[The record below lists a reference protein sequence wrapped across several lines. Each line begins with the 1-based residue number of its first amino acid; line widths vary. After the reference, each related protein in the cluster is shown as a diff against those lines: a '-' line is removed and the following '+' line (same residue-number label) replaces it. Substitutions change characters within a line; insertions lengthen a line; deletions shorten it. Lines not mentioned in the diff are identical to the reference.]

1 MKTAILSVGTEILMG
16 QIVNTNAVYLSQELN
31 ALGFDVM
38 YHHTVGDNT
47 ERLKETMDLLYHD
60 CDLIITTGGLGPTQ
74 DDLTKETV
82 CEYMEDEMV
91 LDDDSMKALE
101 NAFRQYRSKMTENN
115 LKQAYFPSR
124 AEIFSNPHGTAPG
137 FAIENKGK
145 YAICLPG
152 PPREMKEMYVNH
164 VRPYLEDKT
173 DGKIVYKLVR
183 TMGIGESQLETELL
197 DLIDGQTDPT
207 LATYAKE
214 GESYVRVASKR
225 KTREEAEDAVNEM
238 IAKVRERIGRY
249 IYSED
254 GEDLYAVTGR
264 LLLEKGLTLSAA
276 ESCTGGLF
284 AKTMT
289 DIPGISAVFDRSL
302 VTYSNEAKMQ
312 ELGVRAETLERFG
325 AVSSET
331 AIEMAE
337 GLFRVTGSDICI
349 SVTGVAGPDG
359 GTEDK
364 PVGLSY
370 IAMHV
375 KGASLLDTDTEKEN
389 LFCKAGTDGKIICK
403 ELRTRDVG
411 RQFNRNRSMLNMI
424 NMIYRELKGK

>member
-16 QIVNTNAVYLSQELN
+16 QIVNTNAVYLSEQLN

-38 YHHTVGDNT
+38 YHHSVGDNT
-47 ERLKETMDLLYHD
+47 MRLKETLDHLYHD

-91 LDDDSMKALE
+91 MDEGSMQALE
-101 NAFRQYRSKMTENN
+101 KAFEAYGHKMTENN

-124 AEIFSNPHGTAPG
+124 AVIFSNPHGTAPG

-152 PPREMKEMYVNH
+152 PPREMKEMYENH

-183 TMGIGESQLETELL
+183 TMGIGESQLETELM

-225 KTREEAEDAVNEM
+225 ATAGEAGAAVEEM
-238 IAKVRERIGRY
+238 IGKVRDRIGKF

-254 GEDLYAVTGR
+254 NEDLWTVTGR
-264 LLLEKGLTLSAA
+264 ILLEKGITLSAA

-289 DIPGISAVFDRSL
+289 DIPGISSIFDRSL
-302 VTYSNEAKMQ
+302 VTYSNRAKME
-312 ELGVRAETLERFG
+312 ELGVSEETLEKYG
-325 AVSSET
+325 AVSRET
-331 AIEMAE
+331 AIEMAD
-337 GLFRVTGSDICI
+337 GLYEVTHSDICI
-349 SVTGVAGPDG
+349 SVTGIAGPGG
-359 GTEDK
+359 GTKEK

-370 IAMHV
+370 IGMRYNGETV
-375 KGASLLDTDTEKEN
+375 
-389 LFCKAGTDGKIICK
+389 CK

-411 RQFNRNRSMLNMI
+411 RTFNRNRVMLNMI
-424 NMIYRELKGK
+424 NMIYRSVSV

>member
-47 ERLKETMDLLYHD
+47 ARLKETMDLLFHD

-82 CEYMEDEMV
+82 CSYMEDELV
-91 LDDDSMKALE
+91 FDQGSMDALE
-101 NAFRQYRSKMTENN
+101 EAFKKYRSKMTENN

-124 AEIFSNPHGTAPG
+124 AKIFSNPHGTAPG
-137 FAIENKGK
+137 FALENKGK
-145 YAICLPG
+145 YVICMPG
-152 PPREMKEMYVNH
+152 PPREMKEMFSLH
-164 VRPYLEDKT
+164 VRPYLEEKADA
-173 DGKIVYKLVR
+173 KIVYKLIR
-183 TMGIGESQLETELL
+183 TMGIGESQLETSLL

-214 GESYVRVASKR
+214 GESYLRVASKR
-225 KTREEAEDAVNEM
+225 STKEEAEEAVEEM
-238 IAKVRERIGRY
+238 IAKVRERIGEY

-254 GEDLYAVTGR
+254 NEDIWTVTAR

-284 AKTMT
+284 AKTIT

-302 VTYSNEAKMQ
+302 VTYSNRAKME
-312 ELGVRAETLERFG
+312 ELGVKEETLEKYG
-325 AVSSET
+325 AVSEET
-331 AIEMAE
+331 AREMAE
-337 GLFRVTGSDICI
+337 GLAKVTGSDICI

-370 IAMHV
+370 IGFRYRGET
-375 KGASLLDTDTEKEN
+375 K
-389 LFCKAGTDGKIICK
+389 CK

-411 RQFNRNRSMLNMI
+411 RVYNRNRTMLNMI
-424 NMIYRELKGK
+424 NMIYKEIK

>member
-16 QIVNTNAVYLSQELN
+16 QIVNTNAVYLSTELN

-38 YHHTVGDNT
+38 YHHSVGDNT
-47 ERLKETMDLLYHD
+47 GRLKETLDHLYHD
-60 CDLIITTGGLGPTQ
+60 CDLVITTGGLGPTQ

-91 LDDDSMKALE
+91 LDDASMKALE
-101 NAFRQYRSKMTENN
+101 KAFRQYRSKMTENN

-124 AEIFSNPHGTAPG
+124 AVIFDNPHGTAPG

-152 PPREMKEMYVNH
+152 PPREMKEMYENH

-173 DGKIVYKLVR
+173 DGKIVYRLIR
-183 TMGIGESQLETELL
+183 TMGIGESQLETKLL
-197 DLIDGQTDPT
+197 DLIDEQTDPT

-225 KTREEAEDAVNEM
+225 ATQQEAEEAVSQM
-238 IAKVRERIGRY
+238 IQKVRERIGKY

-254 GEDLYAVTGR
+254 NEDIWTVTGR
-264 LLLEKGLTLSAA
+264 MLMEKGITVSAA

-289 DIPGISAVFDRSL
+289 DIPGISSIFDRSL

-312 ELGVRAETLERFG
+312 ELGVSSETLEKYG
-325 AVSSET
+325 AVSEET
-331 AIEMAE
+331 AVEMAE
-337 GLFRVTGSDICI
+337 GLFRKTGSDICI
-349 SVTGVAGPDG
+349 SVTGIAGPDG
-359 GTEDK
+359 GTEEK

-370 IAMHV
+370 IAMH
-375 KGASLLDTDTEKEN
+375 K
-389 LFCKAGTDGKIICK
+389 DGETKCR

-411 RQFNRNRSMLNMI
+411 RQYNRNRVMLNMI
-424 NMIYRELKGK
+424 NMIYREIE

>member
-91 LDDDSMKALE
+91 LDEASLEALKT
-101 NAFRQYRSKMTENN
+101 AFKQYRSKMTENN

-124 AEIFSNPHGTAPG
+124 AVIFSNPHGTAPG

-145 YAICLPG
+145 YAICMPG
-152 PPREMKEMYVNH
+152 PPREMKEMFAGH

-225 KTREEAEDAVNEM
+225 ASREEAEQAVEEM
-238 IAKVRERIGRY
+238 IGKVRDRIGQY

-254 GEDLYAVTGR
+254 NEDLWTVTGR
-264 LLLEKGLTLSAA
+264 MLMEKGLTLSAA

-289 DIPGISAVFDRSL
+289 DIPGISEIFDRSL

-312 ELGVRAETLERFG
+312 ELGVSAETLEKYG

-349 SVTGVAGPDG
+349 SVTGIAGPGG
-359 GTEDK
+359 GTEEK

-370 IAMHV
+370 IAMHL
-375 KGASLLDTDTEKEN
+375 KGDPDSACGRT
-389 LFCKAGTDGKIICK
+389 ICK

-411 RQFNRNRSMLNMI
+411 RQFNRNRAMLNML
-424 NMIYRELKGK
+424 NMIYRELKDK